1 MSDELI
7 NIIVTSGFGHRTREP
22 YVQML
27 CHAKD
32 FMTQMSPADARDLAM
47 NLLMAADAAEGDAF
61 MMDFA
66 MKKIG
71 LDERRAAQILM
82 DFREWRR
89 QRDPNILPWEGDAP

>member
-1 MSDELI
+1 MSDEI

-47 NLLMAADAAEGDAF
+47 NLLTAADAAEGDAF
-61 MMDFA
+61 LVTFA
-66 MKKIG
+66 MRQIG
-71 LDERRAAQILM
+71 LDEQAAAKIM
-82 DFREWRR
+82 FAFREWRR
-89 QRDPNILPWEGDAP
+89 QRDPDILPWEGDAP